1 MSYWS
6 AESQEDV
13 QVLSTNSPRSRL
25 MRSLLKIV
33 GVFVV
38 LAIIG
43 GAVIGWRY
51 YTVQQRLKR
60 DLTVFVRSEEHIRSL
75 GGVNAVPEL
84 LLPGAPYRW
93 WYRYEASVEARK
105 GRPEPVI
112 HVKSVKYDGVNAR
125 VHLAVDEVAQY
136 RHYRLL
142 NHQWRRAPFEA
153 TGWGVKHDLTSDNG
167 LKIVYWD
174 KDSSFARELAADLPD
189 LASKMAGVGLNPTGT
204 ALLIIPKE
212 LDVLVRPA
220 RLEEGWVLNSPHV
233 DLVPQAPG
241 DLSPEQEL
249 RLALAQRVFRDA
261 RNQHP
266 VLSNLSGANR
276 LQNAIDDV
284 LAWQWA
290 TGDVSAAAVS
300 AWADMLKGYWVS
312 PARGLNSDLMTKLPP
327 EAPDAAA
334 RALATSVL
342 RSKGETGLSA
352 LSAALTDAKSWDEA
366 YEQALGM
373 SMSQAEEAAQTLLKD
388 ASQQQQ

>member
-1 MSYWS
+1 MSYWP
-6 AESQEDV
+6 AESQENV
-13 QVLSTNSPRSRL
+13 QVLSTHSPRSRWIRAL
-25 MRSLLKIV
+25 FKIV
-33 GVFVV
+33 GVLMA
-38 LAIIG
+38 LALIG

-60 DLTVFVRSEEHIRSL
+60 DLTMFVRSEEHIRAL
-75 GGVNAVPEL
+75 GGVNAVPEI

-105 GRPEPVI
+105 GRSEPTMQ
-112 HVKSVKYDGVNAR
+112 VKSVKYDGVNAR
-125 VHLAVDEVAQY
+125 VRLTVDEVAQY
-136 RHYRLL
+136 RHYRLV
-142 NHQWRRAPFEA
+142 NHRWRRAPFEA
-153 TGWGVKHDLTSDNG
+153 TGWGVKHDLTSDDG

-174 KDSSFARELAADLPD
+174 KDASFARDLAANLPD
-189 LASKMAGVGLNPTGT
+189 LASKMAGVGLNPPGT

-220 RLEEGWVLNSPHV
+220 RLEKGWVLNSPHV

-241 DLSPEQEL
+241 ALSPEQEL
-249 RLALAQRVFRDA
+249 RLALAQRIFRDA

-266 VLSNLSGANR
+266 VHSDLSGANR

-290 TGDVSAAAVS
+290 AGGVSDAAVS
-300 AWADMLKGYWVS
+300 AWADTLKGYWVS
-312 PARGLNSDLMTKLPP
+312 PARGLNSDMMTKLPP

-342 RSKGETGLSA
+342 RSRGEPGLFA
-352 LSAALTDAKSWDEA
+352 LSDALTDAKSWDEA
-366 YEQALGM
+366 YKQALGI
-373 SMSQAEEAAQTLLKD
+373 SMAEAEEAARTLLKS
-388 ASQQQQ
+388 AAQ